1 MTRFFTPPDFDKAVS
16 KVLIKNCSWTDEQLN
31 TLSEHLSNKEY
42 DIYIYRDEMND
53 IQWAE
58 GIRTHAKKIYDWRH
72 YKDMEPEDFLR
83 KIDDD
88 F

>member
-1 MTRFFTPPDFDKAVS
+1 MTRIFTPPDFDKAVS
-16 KVLIKNCSWTDEQLN
+16 KVLIKNCPWTDEQLN
-31 TLSEHLSNKEY
+31 YLTKYLSNKIY
-42 DIYIYRDEMND
+42 DIYICSDEMKD

-72 YKDMEPEDFLR
+72 YKDMQPEDFLR